1 MRQTIYTEPSIISVN
16 PWPDSMFRMLA
27 SKQESRVAAH
37 KPASRPASKPQPIS
51 NSEIQRKAECACG
64 GSCPRCTGLPISQ
77 RGDALE
83 READQKAD
91 HVLRNIDPQSLSAK
105 QTPQQVTQLFGS
117 YFNTD
122 FSDVRLH
129 TNDRAAASAKA
140 VGARAFTAGSE
151 ITFGRDQFAPH
162 TAEGRKLLAHE
173 FAHVVQQRNA
183 PKQIQRQDD
192 GSGSVIVR
200 PDGIPLFLNCTK
212 EELDN
217 NPDTSCCS
225 RYTRTLIPGLYTTS
239 REYIGRAITRMESGA
254 NMNRAIRENFGA
266 GAPSAR
272 AEILERLKLIQTELG
287 RESQHVVACR
297 IAQGYGFGFEVTLR
311 KSLGRSLFCD
321 FGVLATGTLGGNV
334 ATLCVNSKGEPAGGW
349 ETLLHEMVHLS
360 GVGNLPDRSVAT
372 PEQMASGEFETYKGE
387 DTYPNPGGFSLRN
400 ADSYS
405 SFVKTVGAASWT
417 PHSRQ
422 PR

>member
-1 MRQTIYTEPSIISVN
+1 ML
-16 PWPDSMFRMLA
+16 RMLA
-27 SKQESRVAAH
+27 SKQESHVAAR
-37 KPASRPASKPQPIS
+37 KPAVCPAFKPPQIS
-51 NSEIQRKAECACG
+51 NTGIQRKAECACG
-64 GSCPRCTGLPISQ
+64 GGCPRCSAHGLPMSQ
-77 RGDALE
+77 PGDALE
-83 READQKAD
+83 READRKAD
-91 HVLRNIDPQSLSAK
+91 HVLRNVDPEALSEK

-122 FSDVRLH
+122 FSNVRLH
-129 TNDRAAASAKA
+129 TNERAAASAKA
-140 VGARAFTAGSE
+140 LGARAFTVGSD
-151 ITFGRDQFAPH
+151 ITFARDQFAPH

-192 GSGSVIVR
+192 GATLVR
-200 PDGIPLFLNCTK
+200 PDGIPFFLNCTK
-212 EELDN
+212 QELDN

-225 RYTRTLIPGLYTTS
+225 RYTRTLIPGLYNTS
-239 REYIGRAITRMESGA
+239 REYIGRAITRMESGV
-254 NMNRAIRENFGA
+254 NVNRAIRENFGA

-297 IAQGYGFGFEVTLR
+297 IAQGYVGLDFEVNMR
-311 KSLGRSLFCD
+311 KNLDRRFFCD
-321 FGVLATGTLGGNV
+321 FGVLATGTSGGNV

-349 ETLLHEMVHLS
+349 DTLLHEMVHIS

-372 PEQMASGEFETYKGE
+372 PEQMTSGEFETYKGE
-387 DTYPNPGGFSLRN
+387 ETYPNPGGFSLRN

-417 PHSRQ
+417 PHSRR